1 MTVDEGYARWAEGY
15 DGYANALIM
24 IEEPI
29 VRRLVGDVRGKRLL
43 DVACGTGRHSVY
55 FDAAGATVTGVDAND
70 HMLAVARK
78 KDSSVTWLN
87 GDMARL
93 PAADSSF
100 DVVVNA
106 LVMEHVAD
114 VRPALG
120 EACRVLVPGGAF
132 VLSVYHPTFLWKGV
146 PPHFKAGDDGREY
159 ELPSFVHMAADYVT
173 ALLDRGMVLTH
184 LEEPLVDDA
193 LVARL
198 PKMEKYRGMPLSIV
212 LRAVRP

>member
-1 MTVDEGYARWAEGY
+1 
-15 DGYANALIM
+15 
-24 IEEPI
+24 
-29 VRRLVGDVRGKRLL
+29 
-43 DVACGTGRHSVY
+43 
-55 FDAAGATVTGVDAND
+55 
-70 HMLAVARK
+70 
-78 KDSSVTWLN
+78 
-87 GDMARL
+87 
-93 PAADSSF
+93 
-100 DVVVNA
+100 
-106 LVMEHVAD
+106 
-114 VRPALG
+114 
-120 EACRVLVPGGAF
+120 
-132 VLSVYHPTFLWKGV
+132 V